1 MLSWRRI
8 RITSSKQSYFI
19 QGRRMENLLLFI
31 FKFILQI
38 VLLIV
43 VSGIASI
50 TSLFITELILDIKNR
65 KGRNMP
71 DRSIR

>member
-1 MLSWRRI
+1 
-8 RITSSKQSYFI
+8 
-19 QGRRMENLLLFI
+19 MENLLLFI